1 MSHSHQCLAAAATTG
16 QLGRRVR
23 RQCHRHRQPRC
34 GLHRRRDRGALESAQ
49 HRVVTLSVRV
59 FHDGA
64 ICVSSI
70 RHAHLSA
77 PECAVAEHTHTMT
90 GAPMRDPWRHNRQ
103 SSLALVQ
110 AMNFQGNSAEP
121 PPAPRPAQQVLR
133 KFRSNSHIIP
143 TYSCAALPSHG
154 AARFGNPAVT
164 PSNRG
169 PPVTA
174 TSSSSP
180 LWWPA
185 TEHGGNI

>member
-1 MSHSHQCLAAAATTG
+1 
-16 QLGRRVR
+16 
-23 RQCHRHRQPRC
+23 
-34 GLHRRRDRGALESAQ
+34 
-49 HRVVTLSVRV
+49 
-59 FHDGA
+59 
-64 ICVSSI
+64 
-70 RHAHLSA
+70 
-77 PECAVAEHTHTMT
+77 
-90 GAPMRDPWRHNRQ
+90 MRDPWRHNRQ